1 MPWSSKNSQ
10 DVCDIWR
17 SNFVISLNMDCLTWL
32 TIPLLTRMISSS
44 MMKRVCEAASFLRLL
59 TRNAERT
66 FLVKQLIHKIIVSL
80 PPYMYCIKYTG
91 QTFYT
96 LRLVSLWF
104 QYYRNLLL
112 VITTQHLHCHLS
124 IILVW
129 YQTVTIRTIHCLA
142 FLLKS
147 LKVCIT

>member
-1 MPWSSKNSQ
+1 
-10 DVCDIWR
+10 
-17 SNFVISLNMDCLTWL
+17 
-32 TIPLLTRMISSS
+32 
-44 MMKRVCEAASFLRLL
+44 MKRVCEAASFLRLL

-80 PPYMYCIKYTG
+80 PPYMYCIKYRG

-104 QYYRNLLL
+104 QCYRNLLL

-124 IILVW
+124 IRMVW
-129 YQTVTIRTIHCLA
+129 YQTGTIIMIHCLT

-147 LKVCIT
+147 LKVLHDRKTQEQVFKEYLSQYNCTTTTKTRYCFNTFSH